1 MFDWIWGHR
10 IAENIEEG
18 NEIAEKNVQLSA
30 REKAVAL
37 KLRKEELSDK
47 SCKAWEEA
55 SNKVREANR
64 LADRTYVM
72 RILAEAPH
80 SAKVKVYYKKVW
92 DEISTK
98 HTALIKEWE
107 ELKLVAKKA
116 EEESKEAHKEWHKFK
131 THYNLWGDDYC

>member
-1 MFDWIWGHR
+1 MFDWIWGQR

-30 REKAVAL
+30 REK
-37 KLRKEELSDK
+37 
-47 SCKAWEEA
+47 A